1 MAITDNDLASRVDA
15 LEQALELTYRP
26 ILDLAPPERVHAVER
41 TAYEAHMRIAAL
53 EARIAQLEAAAPIAT
68 DAHKMASAV
77 FHSRTWKALV
87 GASDLVLRLTGRG
100 GHRVP

>member
-1 MAITDNDLASRVDA
+1 MSDHDDLASRVDA

-26 ILDLAPPERVHAVER
+26 ILDLVPPERIRAIEQS
-41 TAYEAHMRIAAL
+41 AYEAHIRIAAL
-53 EARIAQLEAAAPIAT
+53 EARIAQLESAAPIAT

-87 GASDLVLRLTGRG
+87 GASDLVLRLAGRG
-100 GHRVP
+100 GHRSF